1 MINIT
6 KKYRTR
12 AGHAVR
18 ILCTDAGGKEPVVAI
33 ITDDKNTTLR
43 FGNDE
48 EISRFS
54 IQGVHKS
61 TPAFNLVE
69 VTEYDSWKI
78 DDLIKVRNTNIEQWE
93 YRYFAGTTVNGCAS
107 AWNNGTT
114 SLTANA
120 RTTWEH
126 AELVTPEELEML
138 KKRNV
143 SKFVL

>member
-1 MINIT
+1 MIDIT

-18 ILCTDAGGKEPVVAI
+18 ILCTDAGGKEPVIGI
-33 ITDDKNTTLR
+33 IADV
-43 FGNDE
+43 
-48 EISRFS
+48 ISRFS
-54 IQGVHKS
+54 IQGVHN
-61 TPAFNLVE
+61 FDRELNLVE

-93 YRYFAGTTVNGCAS
+93 YRYFAGTTVNGCAC

-120 RTTWEH
+120 RSTWEH

-138 KKRNV
+138 KKRNM